1 MELTSRSRGNTINP
15 KQAKR
20 MKDRTV
26 HLVDLENLVG
36 SGHLTEHA
44 AHLAFLA
51 YSALGVVSPGDLVIL
66 GVSHHNLI
74 AASYGWPHVRCR
86 ARSGPDGA
94 DLLLQEV
101 MTDERIE
108 ERFGAAIVATGDGG
122 FAEAIASLIGR
133 GLPVGVIAPAGRI
146 STKLRLAASAVCEIH
161 FDVYS
166 TSRSA

>member
-1 MELTSRSRGNTINP
+1 M
-15 KQAKR
+15 
-20 MKDRTV
+20 

-36 SGHLTEHA
+36 SGHLTESAVHDV
-44 AHLAFLA
+44 FSA
-51 YSALGVVSPGDLVIL
+51 YSALGVVGPGDLVIV

-101 MTDERIE
+101 MADEHLE
-108 ERFGAAIVATGDGG
+108 ERFGAAILATGDGG

-133 GLPVGVIAPAGRI
+133 GLPVGVIAPAGRV

-161 FDVYS
+161 FGVYS
-166 TSRSA
+166 ASRSA